1 MDSQTHTDI
10 GEEVIGIAYTDS
22 RLVVARVSPHRNT
35 PIKWLPSDL
44 GVNEV
49 VSGVIQEPKWFGRSI
64 RSQLDHLQSSA
75 QRCVVVVPDHSAR
88 IEVVTFPRMSA
99 SQRVTAAR
107 TNATKFF
114 RDTSRKALDVAL
126 VPFGERS
133 HGKYIAAYIEMPV
146 KASIVAAMRAAGFRE
161 SDIAIERVSAAW
173 RASIAE
179 DAVLIVSPEQVAL
192 YVFVD
197 LVGDNYTWLGS
208 GSIDIFERV
217 DAAIKDLRRRS
228 HYVESIAVV
237 GEYSRDEMTRLS
249 RSVGARVT
257 SVDDAAGSPWRLAY
271 GAAATEWTDR
281 LRTEAVVA

>member
-1 MDSQTHTDI
+1 MDSQTHADV
-10 GEEVIGIAYTDS
+10 GEEVIGITYTDS
-22 RLVVARVSPHRNT
+22 RLVVARVSPARNT
-35 PIKWLPSDL
+35 PIKWQASDL
-44 GVNEV
+44 GENEV

-64 RSQLDHLQSSA
+64 RDRLNNMQSSA

-88 IEVVTFPRMSA
+88 IEVVTFPRMST
-99 SQRVTAAR
+99 SQRLTAAR
-107 TNATKFF
+107 TNASKFF
-114 RDTSRKALDVAL
+114 RDTSRKALDVSL

-133 HGKYIAAYIEMPV
+133 IGKYIAAYIEVPV
-146 KASIVAAMRAAGFRE
+146 KASIVAAMRSAGFHE
-161 SDIAIERVSAAW
+161 FEIAIERVSAAW

-179 DAVLIVSPEQVAL
+179 DAVLVVSPEQVAL

-197 LVGDNYTWLGS
+197 PVGDNCIWLGS
-208 GSIDIFERV
+208 VDIFERV

-257 SVDDAAGSPWRLAY
+257 AVDDAAGSPWRLAY